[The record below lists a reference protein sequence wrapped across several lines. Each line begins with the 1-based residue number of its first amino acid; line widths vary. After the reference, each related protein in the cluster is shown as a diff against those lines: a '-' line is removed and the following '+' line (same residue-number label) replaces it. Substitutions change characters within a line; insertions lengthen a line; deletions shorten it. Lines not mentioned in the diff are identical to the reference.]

1 MNVLEIQ
8 NLKKQF
14 GSHSVLK
21 DVNVTVPEHSVF
33 GFLGKNG
40 AGKTTTMKIVLGLL
54 QTDGGEVHVMG
65 EKVVYGQT
73 NTNRF
78 IGYMPDVPE
87 FYNYMNAIEYL
98 KLCGRIAG
106 MSDKN
111 TRIKSEE
118 LLELVGLKG
127 VKKRVGGYSRGMKQR
142 LGIAQALFHEPK
154 LLICDEPTSALD
166 PVGRREV
173 LEIMEQVK
181 ERTTVVFSTHV
192 LTDVERICDRV
203 AVLDEGNIVLTGKLE
218 EIREKNR
225 KNQILIEFPHKE
237 GLQQFMM
244 EPRFE
249 RLIEGAQPGSRQI
262 TIQTK
267 EIEQAES
274 ELMLGLCEMR
284 LMPSKLEVLEPTL
297 EGLFMEA
304 VKE

>member
-8 NLKKQF
+8 GLRKQF
-14 GSHSVLK
+14 GLHQVLK
-21 DVNVTVPEHSVF
+21 DVNVNVPEHSVF

-54 QTDGGEVHVMG
+54 QAEGGEVHVMG
-65 EKVVYGQT
+65 RKVVYGQT
-73 NTNRF
+73 DTNRF
-78 IGYMPDVPE
+78 VGYMPDVPE
-87 FYNYMNAIEYL
+87 FYNYMSAIEYL
-98 KLCGRIAG
+98 KLCGQIAG

-111 TRIKSEE
+111 ICIKSEE
-118 LLELVGLKG
+118 LLEIVGLKG

-173 LEIMEQVK
+173 LEIMEQVREK
-181 ERTTVVFSTHV
+181 TTVVFSTHV

-203 AVLDEGNIVLTGKLE
+203 AVLDGGEIVLTGQLE
-218 EIREKNR
+218 AIREKNR
-225 KNQILIEFPHKE
+225 KNQILLEFPHKE
-237 GLQQFMM
+237 CLQKFMR

-249 RLIEGAQPGSRQI
+249 RLIEGAQLENRQI

-267 EIEQAES
+267 EIERVES

-304 VKE
+304 IKE